1 MSDLH
6 SFAFLDVERITAPV
20 LADKP
25 TITHHGSSVKR
36 FRYII
41 FLRDILILAVTT
53 FGGAQAHL
61 AYFHKVLVKKRGYLT
76 DAELMEM
83 NSLCQILPGPA
94 STQTL
99 VAIGFKIGGPNLA
112 YLTLLVWI
120 LPAVIL
126 MTGAAIFMS
135 AIQERNWS
143 TEFTRYIQPMAVGF
157 VSYGAYV
164 ISLKTVNTRTGIGLM
179 IIAAVVSYY
188 IQTPYI
194 YPIIIIGAGL
204 VTALKFKSQPKEEK
218 QRIHVNWS
226 NLLLWA
232 GVLVFAAALGGITKA
247 LPVKLFENFY
257 RSGSL
262 VFGGGQVLAPLLYT
276 EFVEVKDGDD
286 TKVGALRSRLK
297 EKYSPKPY
305 HTPISHNE
313 FLSGYAIAQGLP
325 GPSFSFS
332 AYVGALSAR
341 NYGVPGEIMGAFMS
355 AVGIFLPGTFMIF
368 FVIRFWDSLK
378 KYRPVRA
385 SLEGVTAAAAGLVA
399 ASAIILFQ
407 PLENTVLNFSVTIV
421 TFCLLVFTKV
431 PSPLIILG
439 GLLLGLFVA

>member
-1 MSDLH
+1 M
-6 SFAFLDVERITAPV
+6 ITNHA
-20 LADKP
+20 
-25 TITHHGSSVKR
+25 TSVKR
-36 FRYII
+36 VRYYI
-41 FLRDILILAVTT
+41 FLRDVLILALTT
-53 FGGAQAHL
+53 FGGPQAHL
-61 AYFHKVLVKKRGYLT
+61 AHFQKKLVTKRAYLT
-76 DAELMEM
+76 EAELMEI

-99 VAIGFKIGGPNLA
+99 IAIGFKIGGPNLA

-126 MTGAAIFMS
+126 MTAAAMAMS
-135 AIQERNWS
+135 VIQEKNWS
-143 TEFTRYIQPMAVGF
+143 IEFTRYIQPMAVGF
-157 VSYGAYV
+157 VTYGAYM
-164 ISLKTVNTRTGIGLM
+164 ISLKTVNTKTGIALM

-194 YPIIIIGAGL
+194 YPLIIIGAGL
-204 VTALKFKSQPKEEK
+204 LTSMKFRAQPKEVK
-218 QRIHVNWS
+218 QKLKVNWA
-226 NLLLWA
+226 NLLLWG

-257 RSGSL
+257 RNGSL

-276 EFVEVKDGDD
+276 EFVELKEEDD
-286 TKVGALRSRLK
+286 SKVSALRSKLK

-305 HTPISHNE
+305 HRPISHDE
-313 FLSGYAIAQGLP
+313 FLSGYAIAQALP

-332 AYVGALSAR
+332 AYIGALSAR
-341 NYGVPGEIMGAFMS
+341 NYGAGGEIVGALMS
-355 AVGIFLPGTFMIF
+355 AIGIFLPGTFMIF

-385 SLEGVTAAAAGLVA
+385 SLEGITAAAAGLVA

-407 PLENTVLNFSVTIV
+407 PLENTFLNFAVTIA
-421 TFCLLVFTKV
+421 TFCLLVFTRI
-431 PSPLIILG
+431 PAPLIIVG
-439 GLLLGLFVA
+439 GLALGFLIR